1 MEKLFEKH
9 LKEPL
14 ISGIFGTVK
23 RKKSGNRP
31 KPLPVFLGGEPF

>member
-23 RKKSGNRP
+23 RKKSRSRP
-31 KPLPVFLGGEPF
+31 KAIPVFLGGEPF